1 MQRFAAIIG
10 ILALAMTI
18 MPSLPEALAGAPECC
33 NGVMCPMH
41 LAQKRAPNCDM
52 DGKDSSAA
60 LQSCPVQAAVHYT
73 AMTVF
78 VLSAPLILQSDT
90 ATEASTPFQPRF
102 SPDAERRIES
112 PPPRFPISRIA

>member
-1 MQRFAAIIG
+1 MQRFFAIIG
-10 ILALAMTI
+10 IVALALTI
-18 MPSLPEALAGAPECC
+18 LPSLPASTAGALECC

-41 LAQKRAPNCDM
+41 PPQKHASNCDM
-52 DGKDSSAA
+52 DGKGSGAA
-60 LQSCPVQAAVHYT
+60 LQSCPVQAAVHYS

-90 ATEASTPFQPRF
+90 ATEPSSAFQPRF

-112 PPPRFPISRIA
+112 PPPRFPLAA